1 MYRSSRT
8 VMTDTQEHAFSQ
20 KGAARRVRAWVT
32 PGSSSVHYKES
43 LCLVLRRALRYTPH
57 CLDVMAVAPAACI
70 NYKWAVIEFLE
81 RLGGRFLC
89 LPATS

>member
-1 MYRSSRT
+1 MYCSSRT
-8 VMTDTQEHAFSQ
+8 MIT
-20 KGAARRVRAWVT
+20 RVFLEGSRAPCACV
-32 PGSSSVHYKES
+32 SVHYKES